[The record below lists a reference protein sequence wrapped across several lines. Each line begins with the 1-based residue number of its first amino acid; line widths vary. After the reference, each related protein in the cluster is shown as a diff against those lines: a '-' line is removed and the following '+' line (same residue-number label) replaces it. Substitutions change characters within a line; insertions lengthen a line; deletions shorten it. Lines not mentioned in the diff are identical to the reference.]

1 MARRILILYTGGT
14 IGMDETPDGLAP
26 VPGLL
31 PRLMQRF
38 ESDDLHFD
46 IVEYAQLI
54 DSSAITIDHW
64 NQLIGDISANY
75 AKYDGF
81 VVIHGT
87 DTMAYTA
94 SVLAFALRGLGK
106 PVVLTGSQLP
116 LVHPR
121 SDGWGNLAD
130 ALAAASQPDL
140 AEVVLVFD
148 RVMLRGCRARKVD
161 AAHFNGFD
169 SPNAPHLAH
178 FGIHIDWQR
187 ALWRP
192 AQGEFKPVTLDAQ
205 AEVWMLMLAPGRTA
219 AMFGAT
225 LAANPPAGA
234 VLLSYGNGNAPDD
247 PELMDGIRTATQA
260 GTLLLN
266 LTQVLRGKVDVGAYA
281 ASQPLAR
288 AGGLSGGD
296 MTPEAALAKLT
307 VLAALNLPSTQ
318 ARELLMQD
326 WAGEVSAQ

>member
-1 MARRILILYTGGT
+1 MTKRILLLYTGGT
-14 IGMDETPDGLAP
+14 IGMDETPEGLAP

-38 ESDDLHFD
+38 ERDDLHFD
-46 IVEYAQLI
+46 ILEYQQLI

-64 NQLIGDISANY
+64 NQLIGDIATHY
-75 AKYDGF
+75 DHYDGF
-81 VVIHGT
+81 VIIHGT

-130 ALAAASQPDL
+130 ALAAASEPDL

-148 RVMLRGCRARKVD
+148 RLMLRGCRARKVD
-161 AAHFNGFD
+161 AASFSGFD

-187 ALWRP
+187 DMWRQP
-192 AQGEFKPVTLDAQ
+192 QGSFNPVMLDPQAQ
-205 AEVWMLMLAPGRTA
+205 VWMLMLAPGQTA
-219 AMFGAT
+219 AMFGSA
-225 LAANPPAGA
+225 LAAHPPAGA

-247 PELMDGIRTATQA
+247 PALMDGIRTATQA

-266 LTQVLRGKVDVGAYA
+266 LTQVMHGKVDVGAYA
-281 ASQPLAR
+281 ASQPLAQ
-288 AGGLSGGD
+288 AGGMSGGD
-296 MTPEAALAKLT
+296 MTPEAALGKLT
-307 VLAALNLPSTQ
+307 VIASMKLPSTQ